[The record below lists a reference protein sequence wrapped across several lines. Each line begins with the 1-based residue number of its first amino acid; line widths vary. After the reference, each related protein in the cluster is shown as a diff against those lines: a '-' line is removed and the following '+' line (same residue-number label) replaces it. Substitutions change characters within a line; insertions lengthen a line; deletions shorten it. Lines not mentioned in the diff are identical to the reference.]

1 MMISDDGIKQAQ
13 TLETFRADAMVV
25 RGAYVIGFGHTATAR
40 PGQKISRDAARALLR
55 ADLTALSGAVAA
67 LLPRQIASVEFD
79 KLVLYA
85 WRIGVAA
92 FRNSPALRA
101 ILDGRVAVPKKSYEA
116 LKRTPGSPPPKP
128 GGDPESP
135 DEIIGNIER

>member
-1 MMISDDGIKQAQ
+1 MMISDDGIEQAQ
-13 TLETFRADAMVV
+13 TLETFRADAVVV
-25 RGAYVIGFGHTATAR
+25 RGAYVVGFGHTATAR
-40 PGQKISRDAARALLR
+40 PGQKVSRDAARALLR
-55 ADLTALSGAVAA
+55 SDLAALSGEVASV
-67 LLPRQIASVEFD
+67 LPRQIAASEFD

-85 WRIGVAA
+85 WRIGFHA

-101 ILDGRVAVPKKSYEA
+101 ILDGRVAVPTKAYQA